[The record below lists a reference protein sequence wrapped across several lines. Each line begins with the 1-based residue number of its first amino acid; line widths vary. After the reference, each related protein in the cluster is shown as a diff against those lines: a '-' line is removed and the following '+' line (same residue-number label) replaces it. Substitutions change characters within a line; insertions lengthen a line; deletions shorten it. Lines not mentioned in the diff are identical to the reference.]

1 MLELRNFKQNVKNK
15 ATGTPYRVYY
25 IQPSLASSKCSLVGR
40 RNYIHIY
47 VGLSALSRFDILGN
61 AKALTRGTSD
71 RTGSTFF
78 YVYAKINI
86 NCQYWSRWLIIESH
100 GCNAFFDS
108 NILT

>member
-1 MLELRNFKQNVKNK
+1 M
-15 ATGTPYRVYY
+15 GTPYRVYY
-25 IQPSLASSKCSLVGR
+25 IQPSLASSNMLVGR
-40 RNYIHIY
+40 EEELYTHLRGAFS
-47 VGLSALSRFDILGN
+47 VARFDILGN